1 MSIAVLRRFRMT
13 VGRRIYAL
21 IGLSFLGLAGIGLLN
36 SSELAAGLKQQ
47 KQIELQHLAQLAL
60 GIVKEEHAA
69 AQKGDIAVAE
79 AQKRALAR
87 VATLRYGTTII
98 SGSTTCTR
106 AW

>member
-1 MSIAVLRRFRMT
+1 MSLAVLRRFRMT

-69 AQKGDIAVAE
+69 AQKGDIAVARRRS
-79 AQKRALAR
+79 AHWRGSPR
-87 VATLRYGTTII
+87 FATATTII